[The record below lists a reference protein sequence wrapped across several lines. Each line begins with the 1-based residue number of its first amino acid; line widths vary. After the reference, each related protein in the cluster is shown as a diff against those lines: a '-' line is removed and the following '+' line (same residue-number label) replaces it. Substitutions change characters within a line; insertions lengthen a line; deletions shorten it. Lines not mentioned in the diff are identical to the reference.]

1 VDPIFV
7 GGFRW
12 EIMLLRLSGNA
23 NLQGA
28 LNGITGKVV
37 PTGVS
42 LGLQQR
48 LCVGQPF
55 ERQLLKFSSVHFPK
69 PA

>member
-1 VDPIFV
+1 
-7 GGFRW
+7 
-12 EIMLLRLSGNA
+12 
-23 NLQGA
+23 
-28 LNGITGKVV
+28 
-37 PTGVS
+37 
-42 LGLQQR
+42 LQQR